1 MKNFNN
7 LGSVY
12 QFINEQLE
20 DYFSNKCQKFIDEI
34 EVFFCQII
42 KNYINI
48 TFKGYQNLIN
58 RIINIFD
65 EKIIEQKKKFLMIF
79 I

>member
-1 MKNFNN
+1 MK
-7 LGSVY
+7 L
-12 QFINEQLE
+12 
-20 DYFSNKCQKFIDEI
+20 KF
-34 EVFFCQII
+34 FFCQII

-65 EKIIEQKKKFLMIF
+65 DKINEQKKSLNQFF
-79 I
+79 